1 MAKKQTFGDKVRKQ
15 RDAGKQMAKIVAAEK
30 KSNGEYRFRQ
40 KMVNVNDVKDE
51 LNAAKQAL

>member
-15 RDAGKQMAKIVAAEK
+15 RETARQMAKIVAAEK
-30 KSNGEYRFRQ
+30 KSNGRYRFKE
-40 KMVNVNDVKDE
+40 KMVDVDDVKDE

>member
-15 RDAGKQMAKIVAAEK
+15 RATTKQMAKIVAAEK
-30 KSNGEYRFRQ
+30 KPNGNYRFKE
-40 KMVNVNDVKDE
+40 KMVDVEDVRDE